1 MCKGAEESGTVE
13 EVSYPQLL
21 EAKVA
26 AQELRRMFE
35 GLSALEKA
43 VAGKQIAAVRRL
55 VEAVERL

>member
-1 MCKGAEESGTVE
+1 MCESSGTVE

-35 GLSALEKA
+35 KMVPIDRA
-43 VAGKQIAAVRRL
+43 IAKRTEQYRMIERL